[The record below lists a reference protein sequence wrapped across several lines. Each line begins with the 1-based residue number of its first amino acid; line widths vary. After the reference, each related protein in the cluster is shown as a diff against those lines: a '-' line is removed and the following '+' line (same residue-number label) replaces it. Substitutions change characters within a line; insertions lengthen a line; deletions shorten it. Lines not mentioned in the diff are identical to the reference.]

1 MSAEVSTLGTKDGQ
15 GACDNDRPYE
25 FHRRP
30 RAESTMPF
38 STREYARLLILR
50 SRIHDGS
57 FADDTGA
64 AQLLLRQP
72 PADVRMA
79 SPWMR
84 CVDCGGTAPLAHL
97 LGAPMRCPTCDQN
110 YRWGIADAIL
120 YTAGV
125 VASCWRALFRRR
137 MSSPSLRGISFDW
150 IPNVSGHSQ
159 RDPSSCLLGM
169 TWKQRHSFAGLY

>member
-38 STREYARLLILR
+38 STREYARLLIMR

-64 AQLLLRQP
+64 AQLPLRQP
-72 PADVRMA
+72 PADVRTA

-120 YTAGV
+120 YTE
-125 VASCWRALFRRR
+125 RRR
-137 MSSPSLRGISFDW
+137 
-150 IPNVSGHSQ
+150 
-159 RDPSSCLLGM
+159 
-169 TWKQRHSFAGLY
+169 GLELADAVPP